1 MNKEVIE
8 KYIIENGRVSI
19 PEIQSKFSLSYKAI
33 RALFFELEEQ
43 KKIALDD
50 GIYYK
55 VLANSGEDFPA
66 ERESIDE
73 EETENSLNFF
83 AHMRSGNYPHTD
95 AMQRLKKLKERE
107 EIKRRIRETILAQD
121 AAENAEKEFED
132 EDFAA
137 LKIEDDDK
145 DDEIDWS
152 FTDADVKNKTDGFIK
167 DDDDELFGP
176 SLKRLWSRMQA
187 ASSCSI
193 PTRAQA
199 RSRSRR
205 RSSQE
210 KGIRAATSPISAA
223 TTTSWSTSATAPQRA
238 RRSSRRPLQTAFRRS
253 SSC

>member
-152 FTDADVKNKTDGFIK
+152 FTDADVKRRKK
-167 DDDDELFGP
+167 H
-176 SLKRLWSRMQA
+176 
-187 ASSCSI
+187 SC
-193 PTRAQA
+193 P
-199 RSRSRR
+199 
-205 RSSQE
+205 
-210 KGIRAATSPISAA
+210 
-223 TTTSWSTSATAPQRA
+223 
-238 RRSSRRPLQTAFRRS
+238 
-253 SSC
+253 